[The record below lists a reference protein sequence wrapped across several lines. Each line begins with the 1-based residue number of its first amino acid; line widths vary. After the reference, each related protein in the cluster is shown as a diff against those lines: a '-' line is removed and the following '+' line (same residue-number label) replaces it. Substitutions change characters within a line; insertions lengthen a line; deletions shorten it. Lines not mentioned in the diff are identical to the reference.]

1 MGGGQGTHHH
11 LRDYVDR
18 QRDSCPPASCEPTGT
33 FLTPPG
39 CSGTAEPPMP
49 PPVPPTLAGATVS
62 PVLGHECS
70 PTPLGREGSPAEPPA
85 SVDLVGAAVPQHGGQ
100 ASPENRCPGRC
111 LRLGV
116 EDGPCAAGRHHAGRA
131 AGLTMAS
138 ADPHATARSHRG
150 LVSVTSPSG
159 WRLCFSLCAQI
170 LFWRGNSKP
179 VPRWGANAH
188 LVSGAWAAQ
197 SVEHLPL
204 DFGSGYDLTVVGLS
218 PRLGSAL
225 TAQSV

>member
-1 MGGGQGTHHH
+1 MWTGRGTVALLPPVNLLEPSSPRQAARGQQSH
-11 LRDYVDR
+11 L
-18 QRDSCPPASCEPTGT
+18 CPPRS
-33 FLTPPG
+33 PPLWL
-39 CSGTAEPPMP
+39 EPPCHRCWAMS
-49 PPVPPTLAGATVS
+49 AHQHHWG
-62 PVLGHECS
+62 GK
-70 PTPLGREGSPAEPPA
+70 GRRQNPQLLWILSGQLCHGTRSTT
-85 SVDLVGAAVPQHGGQ
+85 VPQHGGQ

-170 LFWRGNSKP
+170 LFWRGDSKP